1 MTTSEII
8 QNYECAT
15 FVAYES
21 TYRELMAVF
30 LVSGYG
36 VAQQCRSAK
45 NTDEERTLLVVNVKF
60 DPKFREN
67 ISSWSGYYD
76 QDTFVYSPEGTETP
90 EVAERFKEKLQLDTF
105 NRYGVNGKH
114 AISLYARQLKAK
126 KEKQHRKDVIEM
138 YCYDYKQEHNK
149 YFIQ

>member
-45 NTDEERTLLVVNVKF
+45 NTDEERTLLIVNVKF

-90 EVAERFKEKLQLDTF
+90 EVAERFGEKFQLDTF
-105 NRYGVNGKH
+105 NRYGVNGKY
-114 AISLYARQLKAK
+114 AIHYFARQLKAK
-126 KEKQHRKDVIEM
+126 KEKQHRKDVIESVIKEM
-138 YCYDYKQEHNK
+138 NDE
-149 YFIQ
+149 